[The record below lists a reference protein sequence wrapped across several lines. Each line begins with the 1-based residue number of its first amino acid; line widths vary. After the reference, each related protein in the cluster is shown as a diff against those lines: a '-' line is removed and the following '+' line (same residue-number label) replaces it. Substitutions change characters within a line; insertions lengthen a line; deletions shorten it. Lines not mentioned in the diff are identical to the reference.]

1 MNENHDATVTCLIP
15 AFNEGA
21 RIGAVLRAV
30 VGHPQVAEVLVI
42 DDGSQD
48 DTVAVVR
55 SFPDVTLIEMP
66 QNRGKTAA
74 LVAGIRA
81 VQGTYLLLV
90 DADLSGLTP
99 DHIGALIDPVLA
111 GQADISLSLR
121 DNAPK
126 PWHWLGIDYIS
137 GERMLPKSLLDNH
150 TEHMLALPRFGFEV
164 FLNSLLIAQQSR
176 VAVVRWRG
184 VKSPL
189 KGAKIGWC
197 KGLLADAEMIGDMAR
212 TVGWATLVQQIVA
225 LRRLRVR
232 ELVS

>member
-1 MNENHDATVTCLIP
+1 MMATPEMTITCLIP
-15 AFNEGA
+15 AYNEEA
-21 RIGAVLRAV
+21 RIGAVLRAI

-42 DDGSQD
+42 DDGSRD
-48 DTVAVVR
+48 DTAAVVR
-55 SFPDVTLIEMP
+55 AVRGVTLMEMP

-81 VQGTYLLLV
+81 AQSSYLLLV

-99 DHIGALIDPVLA
+99 DHISGLIDPVHA
-111 GQADISLSLR
+111 GQADISISLR

-137 GERMLPKSLLDNH
+137 GERVLLKSLLD
-150 TEHMLALPRFGFEV
+150 EHAEAMLALPRFGFEV
-164 FLNSLLIAQQSR
+164 FLNSLLIAQRSR

-189 KGAKIGWC
+189 KGAKMGWR
-197 KGLLADAEMIGDMAR
+197 KGLVADAEMIGDLAR
-212 TVGWATLVQQIVA
+212 TVGWATLVQQIVT
-225 LRRLRVR
+225 LRRMRVR
-232 ELVS
+232 

>member
-1 MNENHDATVTCLIP
+1 MMATPEMTITCLIP
-15 AFNEGA
+15 AYNEEA
-21 RIGAVLRAV
+21 RIGAVLRAI

-42 DDGSQD
+42 DDGSRD
-48 DTVAVVR
+48 DTAAVVR
-55 SFPDVTLIEMP
+55 AVRGVTLMEMP

-81 VQGTYLLLV
+81 AQSSYLLLV

-99 DHIGALIDPVLA
+99 DHISQLIDPVQT
-111 GQADISLSLR
+111 GQADISISLR

-137 GERMLPKSLLDNH
+137 GERVLPKSVLDKH
-150 TEHMLALPRFGFEV
+150 LETMLALPRFGFEV
-164 FLNSLLIAQQSR
+164 FLNSRLIAQRSR

-189 KGAKIGWC
+189 KGAKMGWR
-197 KGLLADAEMIGDMAR
+197 KGLVADAKMIDDMAR
-212 TVGWATLVQQIVA
+212 TVGWTTLLQQIVA
-225 LRRLRVR
+225 LRRMRVH
-232 ELVS
+232 